1 MKTKTNNLVVYRF
14 EYWSEHREQLMVS
27 EKYATLDSILKGL
40 GVPLLDTAKV
50 VSRDALVNQF
60 AE

>member
-40 GVPLLDTAKV
+40 GVPLLDSAKV
-50 VSRDALVNQF
+50 VPREALVNHL
-60 AE
+60 AD